1 MNKKNTIN
9 ALLLGLGFDCK
20 DGHLRVTHGKN
31 YRLYGGSENTHNL
44 MFEKATKFNEEL
56 DKKGKVLENITKQE
70 FFDIA
75 DKIDLKVTDP
85 DRN

>member
-1 MNKKNTIN
+1 MNKKNIK

-20 DGHLRVTHGKN
+20 DGHLRITHGKN

-44 MFEKATKFNEEL
+44 MFEKVTKFNEEL
-56 DKKGKVLENITKQE
+56 DKKGKALEKISKHE

-75 DKIDLKVTDP
+75 DKIGLKITDP
-85 DRN
+85 DSN